1 LLKALLDDDFAG
13 SAGSAA
19 SVVTAG
25 RAVTAVA
32 AVAAGAVAVFNECD
46 EVFAGDVLTVAW
58 TVALTASCVV
68 ASLHTETNEL
78 AIPILEWL
86 Q

>member
-32 AVAAGAVAVFNECD
+32 AVAVAVFNECD